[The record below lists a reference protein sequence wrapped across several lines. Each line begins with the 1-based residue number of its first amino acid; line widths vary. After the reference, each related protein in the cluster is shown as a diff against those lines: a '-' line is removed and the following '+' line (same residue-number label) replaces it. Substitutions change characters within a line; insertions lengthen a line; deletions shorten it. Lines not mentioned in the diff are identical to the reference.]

1 MSAVVIIERAIC
13 PSDAEV
19 TDFFQAFNV
28 RLGELPARA
37 RHFAVELV
45 AREAVQNA
53 IDYGCGRDPKHRAHV
68 ELGLDGEILILKVDD
83 NGPGFDPETVLAL
96 ERSRESGISGNGLSL
111 IAAYSDRYHYENG
124 GRTLVAE
131 FILREAT
138 SMQETKEQGRW
149 APSGDIVAANAQ
161 SAKDELR
168 GLVGSS
174 SGELLVDLAGV
185 RMIDS
190 KGLGILIA
198 TVNSLEST
206 GRGMRVVGANEDL
219 LGLFKMMRLDRHMR
233 LG

>member
-1 MSAVVIIERAIC
+1 MSGRVLIERAFRGTE
-13 PSDAEV
+13 AEV
-19 TDFFQAFNV
+19 NDFFLALKD
-28 RLGELPARA
+28 RLRDLPDRP

-53 IDYGCGRDPKHRAHV
+53 VEYGCCRDPERSAHI
-68 ELGLDGEILILKVDD
+68 ELRLDGGLLSLKVGDE
-83 NGPGFDPETVLAL
+83 GPGFDPEATLER
-96 ERSRESGISGNGLSL
+96 ERSRESGSSGNGISI

-131 FILREAT
+131 FVLQEAEA
-138 SMQETKEQGRW
+138 MQETKEQGRW
-149 APSGDIVAANAQ
+149 APSGDIVATNTQ
-161 SAKDELR
+161 SAKEELR

-174 SGELLVDLAGV
+174 SGEFLVDLSGV

-198 TVNSLEST
+198 TINSLEAA
-206 GRGMRVVGANEDL
+206 GRAMRVVGANEDL
-219 LGLFKMMRLDRHMR
+219 LGLFRMMRLDRHMR

>member
-1 MSAVVIIERAIC
+1 MSARVIIDRAIRG
-13 PSDAEV
+13 SDAEV
-19 TDFFQAFNV
+19 TNFFRAFNE
-28 RLGELPARA
+28 RLMELPAQPR
-37 RHFAVELV
+37 RFAVELV
-45 AREAVQNA
+45 AREAIQNA
-53 IDYGCGRDPKHRAHV
+53 IDYGCGRDPERSAHV
-68 ELGLDGEILILKVDD
+68 ELRLDGETLILKVEDE
-83 NGPGFDPETVLAL
+83 GTGFDPETVLAL

-111 IAAYSDRYHYENG
+111 IAGYSDRYHYENG

-174 SGELLVDLAGV
+174 SGEFLVDLAGV

-198 TVNSLEST
+198 TVNSLESA